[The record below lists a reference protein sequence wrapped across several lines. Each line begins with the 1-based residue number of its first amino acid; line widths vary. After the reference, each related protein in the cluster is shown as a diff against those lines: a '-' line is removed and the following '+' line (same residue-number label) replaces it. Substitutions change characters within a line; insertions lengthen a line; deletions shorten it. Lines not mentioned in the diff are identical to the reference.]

1 MNTPN
6 KITLV
11 RLLLIP
17 VIVFFYLADFIP
29 YGRLVATIIFIIA
42 CLTDFV
48 DGYLARKNNQVTD
61 LGKFFDSIADKVLI
75 MTGIILIVAAPV
87 VGAEPII
94 YPSWLG
100 IVCGIIMLAREFI
113 ISALRQIAAAKGI
126 VLAADKGGKIKAT
139 IQYVSVTLY
148 MAFAFV
154 MTDIV
159 TPAQIENKAIA
170 IVRFILMIIFVIATF
185 MTIYSGVSY
194 LVRNRKLFVTEKNDN
209 FVNNDESSQEAVAS
223 EESLTDEL
231 KENNEENQNSQEVQT
246 EKTSNKTSKK
256 SKENLKE

>member
-75 MTGIILIVAAPV
+75 MTGIILIIAAPV
-87 VGAEPII
+87 TGETPVV

-113 ISALRQIAAAKGI
+113 ISALRQIAAAKGV

-194 LVRNRKLFVTEKNDN
+194 LVRNRKLFITEKNDN
-209 FVNNDESSQEAVAS
+209 FVNNDELSQAVAS
-223 EESLTDEL
+223 KESLNDEV
-231 KENNEENQNSQEVQT
+231 KESNEENQSKQEVQT